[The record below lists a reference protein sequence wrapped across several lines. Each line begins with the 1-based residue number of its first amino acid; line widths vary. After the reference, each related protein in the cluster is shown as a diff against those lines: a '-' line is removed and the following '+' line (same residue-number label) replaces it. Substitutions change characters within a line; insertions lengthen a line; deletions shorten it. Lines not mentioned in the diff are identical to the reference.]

1 MNKFQLNIFS
11 KASYE
16 IMLVFLQFFIISL
29 HFFQW
34 GFIPQKQ
41 IIQVSSLSY
50 LVEFLIIIVSFIIM
64 LVGIKDLGRNLSP
77 FPRPI
82 NNSNLVTTGIYRFTR
97 HPMYYS
103 LIFISF
109 GFFIII
115 LVAIK
120 DLGRNLSPF
129 PRPINNSK
137 LVTTGIYRFT
147 RHPMYYSLIF
157 ISIGVFIIKLS
168 IYYLF
173 LTIILALIIKFKIAL
188 EEKYLINKFKN
199 YLLYK
204 NEVKV

>member
-1 MNKFQLNIFS
+1 MTKFQFKTFL
-11 KASYE
+11 KAAYE
-16 IMLVFLQFFIISL
+16 IILVFLQFFIISL

-34 GFIPQKQ
+34 EYLTQKK
-41 IIQVSSLSY
+41 IIQASPFSY
-50 LVEFLIIIVSFIIM
+50 LLGILIIIIAFIIM
-64 LVGIKDLGRNLSP
+64 IVSIKDLGRNLSP

-82 NNSNLVTTGIYRFTR
+82 KNSN
-97 HPMYYS
+97 
-103 LIFISF
+103 
-109 GFFIII
+109 
-115 LVAIK
+115 
-120 DLGRNLSPF
+120 
-129 PRPINNSK
+129 

-173 LTIILALIIKFKIAL
+173 LTIGLALIIKFKIAL
-188 EEKYLINKFKN
+188 EEKYLMNKFKN

>member
-1 MNKFQLNIFS
+1 MTKFQLKNLL
-11 KASYE
+11 KTAYE
-16 IMLVFLQFFIISL
+16 IILVFLQFFIISL

-34 GFIPQKQ
+34 EFIPQKQ
-41 IIQVSSLSY
+41 IIQVSPFSY
-50 LVEFLIIIVSFIIM
+50 LVGFLIIIISFII
-64 LVGIKDLGRNLSP
+64 L
-77 FPRPI
+77 
-82 NNSNLVTTGIYRFTR
+82 
-97 HPMYYS
+97 
-103 LIFISF
+103 
-109 GFFIII
+109 

-120 DLGRNLSPF
+120 DLGRNLSPL
-129 PRPINNSK
+129 PRPINNSN

-168 IYYLF
+168 TYYLF
-173 LTIILALIIKFKIAL
+173 LTISLALIIKFKIAL